1 MILLQVQSD
10 PIIGGAISANWVLG
24 GFAVIIGFLLVAFMS
39 NINKN
44 NTEAMNTIK
53 EEIKNLHKRVDTRTQ
68 EHDELEDKHIALATK
83 VTIMD
88 VHRHEHAEN
97 IANVIINKLYAIS
110 PPSKKPFSKEE

>member
-24 GFAVIIGFLLVAFMS
+24 GFAVIIGFLLVAFMG

-44 NTEAMNTIK
+44 NTDAMNTIK
-53 EEIKNLHKRVDTRTQ
+53 EEIKNIHKRVDIREA
-68 EHDELEDKHIALATK
+68 EHDILEDKHTALATK

-88 VHRHEHAEN
+88 AHKHEHAES
-97 IANVIINKLYAIS
+97 IANVIINKLYAVS
-110 PPSKKPFSKEE
+110 PPQKKPFIKEE